1 MNVFGKKARL
11 VTIYMLYLAAPGIS
25 ASEMSLEEVFEL
37 YSIETI
43 QEAIQT
49 NVISASTADNPED
62 MPLYVRYGAV
72 FKNLLWNQMLHRYKF
87 SEEDWE
93 KMLSL
98 PSHLHARFNTP
109 LINSMASDCQQITA
123 ISASGTSTGAL
134 DIADILDAQVLDHA
148 EMLNQHYRDFIGT
161 LSAEGKAQ
169 LEMEYERV
177 ILDGG
182 ASIGWS
188 VRDNARLARDIPEYV
203 KTTAVAHCNYISEK
217 LESGDWSSYE
227 GLLVDEASGG
237 QNPDNREDIY
247 APLPQNPLFTG
258 DILHVPLVRSVNDG
272 EVYQRAALKPIGNEL
287 WQLNTVRRSHHLL
300 NVESVG
306 FAGFAIDQ
314 NSPMQMLATVRGYFS
329 SGCGGLGAS
338 VTNVDESAQTIYVD
352 LYSRTSVLPPGE
364 GACTANIIDYLIY
377 QPLPVYGLPAGE
389 YQVVVN
395 GSYTR
400 ALTLT
405 GDNTHAELAGS
416 TVVTAADSSAIL
428 KGNTLQLPFVDL
440 PDQAGQYQQIELR
453 EIDKNLWRISKIR
466 QANLLEEIETAE
478 LVEYGDNVREI
489 FLKVKGSYHNSCNRP
504 GNVVSRFNNE
514 TSTLEVN
521 FYAYLPAENEI
532 NEGICA
538 ETNEDFDFVYQLPVY
553 AAPAGEYNVLV
564 NGEYGLEFSLEKQN
578 ISSFIWQP
586 FGSTQPN

>member
-87 SEEDWE
+87 SEEDWG

-109 LINSMASDCQQITA
+109 LINSMASDCKQITA

-134 DIADILDAQVLDHA
+134 DIAGILDAQVLDHA

-188 VRDNARLARDIPEYV
+188 VRDNAGLARDIPEYV
-203 KTTAVAHCNYISEK
+203 KTTAVAHCNYISEN

-237 QNPDNREDIY
+237 QNTDNREDIY

-287 WQLNTVRRSHHLL
+287 WQLNTAV
-300 NVESVG
+300 
-306 FAGFAIDQ
+306 
-314 NSPMQMLATVRGYFS
+314 
-329 SGCGGLGAS
+329 
-338 VTNVDESAQTIYVD
+338 
-352 LYSRTSVLPPGE
+352 
-364 GACTANIIDYLIY
+364 
-377 QPLPVYGLPAGE
+377 
-389 YQVVVN
+389 
-395 GSYTR
+395 SYTH
-400 ALTLT
+400 LTLPT
-405 GDNTHAELAGS
+405 
-416 TVVTAADSSAIL
+416 
-428 KGNTLQLPFVDL
+428 K
-440 PDQAGQYQQIELR
+440 
-453 EIDKNLWRISKIR
+453 RI
-466 QANLLEEIETAE
+466 
-478 LVEYGDNVREI
+478 V
-489 FLKVKGSYHNSCNRP
+489 
-504 GNVVSRFNNE
+504 
-514 TSTLEVN
+514 
-521 FYAYLPAENEI
+521 
-532 NEGICA
+532 
-538 ETNEDFDFVYQLPVY
+538 
-553 AAPAGEYNVLV
+553 
-564 NGEYGLEFSLEKQN
+564 
-578 ISSFIWQP
+578 
-586 FGSTQPN
+586 